1 LNPLIPIVLLA
12 SIAAAPWCA
21 DAAPPHGNATAQSG
35 ATPGFDRA
43 RALEISQ
50 AAIGRTLTDQ
60 QFLDVDATPRHLADY
75 RGKPLVISLVYTS
88 CYHICPTT
96 TRHLAEV
103 ISRAQSV
110 LGEDSFSVI
119 TLGFDAARDTPLAM
133 REFAS
138 AQQAAAVRWDFLSGT
153 EASVAALAGELGFQ
167 FAPAGGGFDHL
178 LQTTLLDGDGVVR
191 RQVYGMDYDTPV
203 LIEPLKR
210 LVFGEALE
218 DSFLERMTDRFRLF
232 CTVYDP
238 ASDSYRFDYSIIVGI
253 AIGAVT
259 GLFFLVLL
267 IREWRYSMRSRD
279 THE

>member
-1 LNPLIPIVLLA
+1 V
-12 SIAAAPWCA
+12 
-21 DAAPPHGNATAQSG
+21 
-35 ATPGFDRA
+35 
-43 RALEISQ
+43 
-50 AAIGRTLTDQ
+50 
-60 QFLDVDATPRHLADY
+60 V
-75 RGKPLVISLVYTS
+75 
-88 CYHICPTT
+88 
-96 TRHLAEV
+96 
-103 ISRAQSV
+103 
-110 LGEDSFSVI
+110 

-133 REFAS
+133 REFAR
-138 AQQAAAVRWDFLSGT
+138 AQQASALHWDFLSGT
-153 EASVAALAGELGFQ
+153 EATVETLARELGFQ

-178 LQTTLLDGDGVVR
+178 LQTTLVDKDGVVR

-259 GLFFLVLL
+259 GVFFLVLL
-267 IREWRYSMRSRD
+267 AREWRYSHRAR
-279 THE
+279 TRAE

>member
-1 LNPLIPIVLLA
+1 LKLLVPIALLA
-12 SIAAAPWCA
+12 LLAAASSLA
-21 DAAPPHGNATAQSG
+21 RAAPAHGG
-35 ATPGFDRA
+35 APQPADPPGFDRS
-43 RALEISQ
+43 RALGISQ
-50 AAIGRTLTDQ
+50 AALGRTLSDL
-60 QFLDVDATPRHLADY
+60 QFLDVDARPRRLADY
-75 RGKPLVISLVYTS
+75 RGKPLVISLIYTS
-88 CYHICPTT
+88 CFHVCPAT

-103 ISRAQSV
+103 IGRAQSV
-110 LGEDSFSVI
+110 LGEERFAVV
-119 TLGFDAARDTPLAM
+119 TLGFDAARDTPQAM
-133 REFAS
+133 REFAR
-138 AQQAAAVRWDFLSGT
+138 AQQASALHWDFLSGT
-153 EASVAALAGELGFQ
+153 EATVETLARELGFQ

-178 LQTTLLDGDGVVR
+178 LQTTLVDKDGVVR

-259 GLFFLVLL
+259 GVFFLVLL
-267 IREWRYSMRSRD
+267 AREWRYSHRAR
-279 THE
+279 TRAE